1 VNFTPV
7 RKLTVW
13 RTFSDGQT
21 TDVLAEL
28 VTAGSSAG
36 ARPKAQLY
44 LSAGDYG
51 VCRTRAKAG
60 DEAWLVKFTSAN
72 LPLRHEEGLCEA
84 VCLSLAERAG
94 LQQFDQ
100 TYQQNSG
107 ILGA

>member
-21 TDVLAEL
+21 TDVLAE
-28 VTAGSSAG
+28 
-36 ARPKAQLY
+36 
-44 LSAGDYG
+44 
-51 VCRTRAKAG
+51 
-60 DEAWLVKFTSAN
+60 
-72 LPLRHEEGLCEA
+72 
-84 VCLSLAERAG
+84 RAG
-94 LQQFDQ
+94 LQQLDQ